1 MLNKA
6 KTLNGYSLNSLDG
19 EIGKVE
25 EFYSD
30 DQYWTIRYL
39 VADTGNWLTG
49 RQVLISPYA
58 LVAVIKEQHDIKI
71 TTAFDMRVQND
82 LDRFHLVQDVVD
94 RLPHLI
100 STGAYLKQMMQDK
113 LIEHKHYI
121 DIHGEDLPEIR
132 NSKWSLSATPIE
144 KQLVVLGG
152 K

>member
-19 EIGKVE
+19 EIGKVK
-25 EFYSD
+25 EFYFD

-58 LVAVIKEQHDIKI
+58 LVAVIKEQRDIKI
-71 TTAFDMRVQND
+71 TADFDMRVQND

-94 RLPHLI
+94 RLPHLG
-100 STGAYLKQMMQDK
+100 SKGAYLKQMMQDK

-132 NSKWSLSATPIE
+132 NWKWSLDATPIE
-144 KQLVVLGG
+144 KQLAVLGG